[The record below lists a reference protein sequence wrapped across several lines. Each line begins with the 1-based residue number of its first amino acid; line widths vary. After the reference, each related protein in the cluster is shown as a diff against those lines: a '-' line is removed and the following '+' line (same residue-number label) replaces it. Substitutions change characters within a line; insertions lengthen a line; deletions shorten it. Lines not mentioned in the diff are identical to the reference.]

1 MRFYANF
8 GSAINVKLSIA
19 NGQTIRHHQSRPT
32 DEGYEYNATEYTLE
46 GTKLFARHHAG
57 GKDCDGQTS
66 HCAELVANVTFPC
79 AIPNW
84 KYVDGSAKTYDQYA
98 ELDNY

>member
-1 MRFYANF
+1 MRFYAN
-8 GSAINVKLSIA
+8 NVKLSIA
-19 NGQTIRHHQSRPT
+19 DGQTIWHHQSWPT

-46 GTKLFARHHAG
+46 GNRLFARYYEG
-57 GKDCDGQTS
+57 GKDCDGRTGG
-66 HCAELVANVTFPC
+66 CTERVATVAFPC

-84 KYVDGSAKTYDQYA
+84 EYVERSAYDQYA

>member
-19 NGQTIRHHQSRPT
+19 DGQPIRPHKPRPT

-46 GTKLFARHHAG
+46 GTKLFARSHAG

-66 HCAELVANVTFPC
+66 HYAELMATVAFPC

-84 KYVDGSAKTYDQYA
+84 KYVERSAYDQYA